1 MIRRWPL
8 RGMRNVVDQVGLVVV
23 MRRSLDVGIIDG
35 IIVEITIIT
44 SWSKTV

>member
-8 RGMRNVVDQVGLVVV
+8 RGMRDVVDQVGLVV